1 MSDQEYFTVHH
12 KMSVN
17 VEPLSNTEVLPSYDQ
32 FEREIPAPFLV
43 ASEFSHL
50 DILNEQA
57 RVELKNNDF
66 KHVIDLLDAQNSKL
80 NLLLTFMLSQQDDV
94 THRHQTLSFGA
105 SKFCYGAGSA
115 LAIGTKVR
123 VKMFIE
129 HPATAIY
136 CYGHVET
143 SNQDGDDF
151 LITIKYDLL
160 RDQDEDLLIKA
171 ALYQQQKLLRQ
182 RSKDRDKK

>member
-12 KMSVN
+12 NMSVN
-17 VEPLSNTEVLPSYDQ
+17 VEPLPTSQILPSYDQ
-32 FEREIPAPFLV
+32 FEKEIPAPFLV

-50 DILNEQA
+50 DILNDQA
-57 RVELKNNDF
+57 RIELKNNDF

-80 NLLLTFMLSQQDDV
+80 NLLLTFMLSQQDEAQY
-94 THRHQTLSFGA
+94 RHQTHSFGA
-105 SKFCYGAGSA
+105 SKFCYNAESA
-115 LAIGTKVR
+115 LEIATKVL

-129 HPATAIY
+129 HPATAVY
-136 CYGHVET
+136 CYGHAEACE
-143 SNQDGDDF
+143 QDGDNF

>member
-1 MSDQEYFTVHH
+1 MSEQEYFTVHH

-17 VEPLSNTEVLPSYDQ
+17 VEPLPDTEVLPSYEQ

-50 DILNEQA
+50 DILNDHA
-57 RVELKNNDF
+57 RAEMKSIDF
-66 KHVIDLLDAQNSKL
+66 KYVIDLLDAQNSKL
-80 NLLLTFMLSQQDDV
+80 NLLLTFMLSQQDNEQY
-94 THRHQTLSFGA
+94 RYQTLSFGA
-105 SKFCYGAGSA
+105 SKFCYSADSA
-115 LAIGTKVR
+115 LSVGTKVR

-136 CYGHVET
+136 CYGHVE
-143 SNQDGDDF
+143 SNDKDGDDF

-182 RSKDRDKK
+182 RSRDRDKK